1 MSASGEGFR
10 SSLSNHG
17 PDSVMEGLSGPLLK
31 HYGYLRPRF

>member
-1 MSASGEGFR
+1 MSASGEGCR

-31 HYGYLRPRF
+31 TLWILTP